1 MILGITGSF
10 GSGKT
15 TLSKMFEK
23 YGFWIVD
30 ADKISH
36 DILDRN
42 KKVATKIAKE
52 FGNIILDSNKKISRE
67 KLADIVFADDSALK
81 KLNLIMHAFI
91 IKEIKKKIAAIK
103 KENKK
108 LKKKDSRII
117 IDAPLLLETD
127 SKHLVEKVVV
137 VKTDFK
143 VIESRALIR
152 GVSKKR
158 ITQII
163 LNQMPIEEKIKLADF
178 VIDNSGSLE
187 KSREQVG
194 YVVNQLLHSADKLKD

>member
-91 IKEIKKKIAAIK
+91 IKEIKKKI
-103 KENKK
+103 
-108 LKKKDSRII
+108 
-117 IDAPLLLETD
+117 
-127 SKHLVEKVVV
+127 
-137 VKTDFK
+137 
-143 VIESRALIR
+143 
-152 GVSKKR
+152 
-158 ITQII
+158 
-163 LNQMPIEEKIKLADF
+163 
-178 VIDNSGSLE
+178 
-187 KSREQVG
+187 KS
-194 YVVNQLLHSADKLKD
+194 